1 MYIYLPVRERGATSQ
16 EPSEIAPG
24 WESENTT
31 FTHRSLSSQP
41 YHLSEL
47 LLLPQ
52 PLVFSVRWRERSLP
66 CLSQDS
72 SKDLMRVHLEGL
84 WLQENAHAKV
94 K

>member
-16 EPSEIAPG
+16 EPSETAPG

-52 PLVFSVRWRERSLP
+52 PLVFSADGESDLYPASLRI
-66 CLSQDS
+66 LA
-72 SKDLMRVHLEGL
+72 RT
-84 WLQENAHAKV
+84 
-94 K
+94 